1 MKENRVDIYYG
12 KEDSELTAL
21 FQFLDKSQ
29 SLLGTYEGG
38 ERLLIP
44 NEIFYFESVE
54 KKCFAY
60 LEKTVYQ
67 VQGNLKSLE
76 EAYASLGFVRVNK
89 SMVLNLFR
97 VKQLKACMN
106 MKILAQLEN
115 GEEIM
120 INRSYKKHFAKQLE
134 KLRREGELCE
144 NHK

>member
-38 ERLLIP
+38 ER
-44 NEIFYFESVE
+44 
-54 KKCFAY
+54 
-60 LEKTVYQ
+60 
-67 VQGNLKSLE
+67 
-76 EAYASLGFVRVNK
+76 
-89 SMVLNLFR
+89 

-106 MKILAQLEN
+106 MKVLAQLEN

-134 KLRREGELCE
+134 KLRREGESYE
-144 NHK
+144 DHK